1 MAVAPGYKIWQYFT
15 PVTVA
20 ASPLVGPWLD
30 TTGYTQ
36 VFCWG
41 AFAGGTST
49 VTVEGGFDGST
60 VDADAVYAVTNTT
73 FTTPAAFSV
82 ITPFIRV
89 RLVQTVGDATKT
101 KMFLQARA

>member
-1 MAVAPGYKIWQYFT
+1 MPTPPGYKIFEYFT

-20 ASPLVGPWLD
+20 ASPFVSPWID

-41 AFAGGTST
+41 AFAGGTTT
-49 VTVEGGFDGST
+49 VTIEGSFDGST
-60 VDADAVYAVTNTT
+60 LDADATYAVTNTT

-82 ITPFIRV
+82 ISTFIRV
-89 RLVQTVGDATKT
+89 RIVQTTADATKT
-101 KMFLQARA
+101 KILMQARA